1 MTTLYAIIDEDIQ
14 VARHLSKG
22 TMAVFSDL
30 NMLKKHAWRYQRSNK
45 EYQIAEFEID
55 NIYEFPKEESE

>member
-1 MTTLYAIIDEDIQ
+1 MTLYAIVDEDMQ

-30 NMLKKHAWRYQRSNK
+30 NMLKKHAWRYQLSNK
-45 EYQIAEFEID
+45 KYKIAELEIEQ
-55 NIYEFPKEESE
+55 IYELEEREGE

>member
-1 MTTLYAIIDEDIQ
+1 MTLYAIVDEDMK

-30 NMLKKHAWRYQRSNK
+30 NMLKKHAWRYQWSNK
-45 EYQIAEFEID
+45 KYKVAELEIEQ
-55 NIYEFPKEESE
+55 IYELEESETK

>member
-1 MTTLYAIIDEDIQ
+1 MTLCAIVDEDMK

-30 NMLKKHAWRYQRSNK
+30 NMLKKHAWRYQWSNK
-45 EYQIAEFEID
+45 KYKVAELEIEQIYDFEEREAE
-55 NIYEFPKEESE
+55 